1 MTLIF
6 LRGRMTIKINIGAGK
21 FNLAGWTN
29 IDHRSGHYC
38 KNRIDVDIDLMSDYR
53 FPYKDGA
60 VECAYTSHVIE
71 HLPEPDVE
79 KMFRETYR
87 VLSRGGIFRVTC
99 PDARAGWSALINGDN
114 EFFKIYDIAGVFNSP
129 AFEKKYSRTKALKD
143 ATIGQKFI
151 YFLAPARC
159 VHINVPV
166 SKVTDADLEDL
177 KALPM
182 GEALDHITDVM
193 DDKIRAANP
202 WMHVSWWSVDKVSQ
216 YLRAAGFKNVYQSCP
231 FYSASKLMR
240 DQKYFDWALPK
251 LSLYVEAVK

>member
-1 MTLIF
+1 
-6 LRGRMTIKINIGAGK
+6 MTIKINIGAGK
-21 FNLAGWTN
+21 FNLEGWTN

-38 KNRIDVDIDLMSDYR
+38 KNRIDIDIDLMSDYR
-53 FPYKDGA
+53 FPYKDGS

-71 HLPEPDVE
+71 HLPESDVE

-87 VLSRGGIFRVTC
+87 VLSDGGIFRVTC
-99 PDARAGWSALINGDN
+99 PDARAAWSALLDNDN
-114 EFFKIYDIAGVFNSP
+114 EFYRIYDIADVFNSKS
-129 AFEKKYSRTKALKD
+129 FQKKYSRTRALRD

-159 VHINVPV
+159 IHINVPV

-182 GEALDHITDVM
+182 DEALDHIADVM
-193 DDKIRAANP
+193 DDKVRAANP
-202 WMHVSWWSVDKVSQ
+202 WMHVSWWSVDKVSAFLKQ
-216 YLRAAGFKNVYQSCP
+216 AGFKTVEQSVP
-231 FYSASKLMR
+231 FWSKYPEMQSR
-240 DQKYFDWALPK
+240 RHFDYALPK